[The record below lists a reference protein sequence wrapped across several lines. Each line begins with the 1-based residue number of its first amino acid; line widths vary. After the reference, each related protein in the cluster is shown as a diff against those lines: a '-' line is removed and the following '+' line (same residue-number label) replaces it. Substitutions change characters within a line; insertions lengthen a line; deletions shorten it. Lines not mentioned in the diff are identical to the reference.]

1 MNSKIVLIHS
11 WLHFFSFLLDSR
23 CSSSYSAMMS
33 LTGCNRTEFSCKD
46 ASCVPMVERCDG
58 KANCK
63 DASDEENCK
72 YMIYCL

>member
-1 MNSKIVLIHS
+1 MDFRGGHKEVGTVLIGM
-11 WLHFFSFLLDSR
+11 LLTFR